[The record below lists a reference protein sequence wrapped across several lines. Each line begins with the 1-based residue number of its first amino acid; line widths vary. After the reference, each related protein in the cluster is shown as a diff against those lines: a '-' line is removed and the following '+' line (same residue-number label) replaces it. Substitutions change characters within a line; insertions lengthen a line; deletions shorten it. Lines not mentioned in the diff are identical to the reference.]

1 MSVAARS
8 GAEGLRTPTR
18 SYDAEPVNLH
28 DWIDELMDALD
39 VETEVDEGLVLDLA
53 REAAH
58 RVERPAAPI
67 STYLLGYA
75 AALAGGSSEKVEA
88 LAAKAFDLAA
98 RWEGEEDLDVE
109 VEVEEIDESE
119 LVDAD

>member
-1 MSVAARS
+1 M
-8 GAEGLRTPTR
+8 
-18 SYDAEPVNLH
+18 NLH

-39 VETEVDEGLVLDLA
+39 IDTEVDEALVLDVA
-53 REAAH
+53 RRAAH

-75 AALAGGSSEKVEA
+75 AALAGGGPDDVEQLAGRVMSLAEK
-88 LAAKAFDLAA
+88 
-98 RWEGEEDLDVE
+98 WEGEEDIE
-109 VEVEEIDESE
+109 SAFEIDEAE